1 MTQDPEQF
9 RNDHCSDM
17 QDAEK
22 VRTNLSSSS
31 TRAMVLGDQ
40 QSLAT
45 HSLEDRPATL
55 TPLSSSLTASTDSQE
70 MKDEDFGPTL
80 SGVEARNR
88 TTREGDKGAHVFVVG
103 WMHCDPHNPHNWST
117 TRRIVCTLL
126 VAMTAF
132 VVMASSAIDSAAA
145 PQAAAALHSSAVAES
160 LATGKR
166 MRSITL
172 ILCTRLTS
180 TQDCG

>member
-1 MTQDPEQF
+1 
-9 RNDHCSDM
+9 
-17 QDAEK
+17 
-22 VRTNLSSSS
+22 
-31 TRAMVLGDQ
+31 
-40 QSLAT
+40 
-45 HSLEDRPATL
+45 
-55 TPLSSSLTASTDSQE
+55 

-103 WMHCDPHNPHNWST
+103 WMHSDPHNPHNWST

-145 PQAAAALHSSAVAES
+145 PQAAGALHSSAVAES
-160 LATGKR
+160 LATGNK
-166 MRSITL
+166 IQTTTL
-172 ILCTRLTS
+172 ILCLRLTS
-180 TQDCG
+180 TQVCG